1 MSPTIDRQWK
11 CWAAIASAV
20 LLVSCGDSLSSNPT
34 VPDSIMQVMQKP
46 VYKNAT
52 WSMQVVDL
60 DSGHV
65 IYDLNSDAQM
75 LVGSV
80 RKLFSVGS
88 ALNQL
93 GAQHQFVTPVY
104 RQGTLDAGGTLT
116 GNLILLASGDL
127 TMGGR
132 ANPDGTIAITNF
144 DHNEANSLGNAILAT
159 PDPLAGFNSLATQV
173 AAAGIKKI
181 NGDVVIDDRL
191 FEPFDFRGEFNV
203 RPIFVNDDVVDV
215 SLDQSA
221 EGSAV
226 PFDWRP
232 RTAAFSVQSA
242 LATGSAAS
250 QLDIEL
256 APELP
261 LCIGSPGCIGNITGN
276 VPAGFVPPLT
286 NAYPLIRTFRVTE
299 PSNYAR
305 TVFIEALARAGVS
318 VTAAPVAANPVQ
330 LLPAKGSYSS
340 ATQVAQLTSQPYEQ
354 YVRYVMKVSYNIGAD
369 TSLMLFGLAR
379 DGSTTLSG
387 ALAAEQAEL
396 STTFKIAS
404 NQYHFIDG
412 SGGGDSTAS
421 GTAVIAMLRGM
432 STTQVFSPYFDALPV
447 LGVDGS
453 LATITAFESDA
464 TLAGAKGQVHAKTGT
479 YVTENPN
486 TPTLPFLRGQSLA
499 GYIDAKSGHRIAFVL
514 TVNNVPISGISDVL
528 AVFQDEGT
536 ISAMLWKLQ

>member
-203 RPIFVNDDVVDV
+203 RPIFVNDDVVD
-215 SLDQSA
+215 
-221 EGSAV
+221 
-226 PFDWRP
+226 RK
-232 RTAAFSVQSA
+232 SV
-242 LATGSAAS
+242 
-250 QLDIEL
+250 
-256 APELP
+256 
-261 LCIGSPGCIGNITGN
+261 
-276 VPAGFVPPLT
+276 V
-286 NAYPLIRTFRVTE
+286 
-299 PSNYAR
+299 
-305 TVFIEALARAGVS
+305 
-318 VTAAPVAANPVQ
+318 
-330 LLPAKGSYSS
+330 
-340 ATQVAQLTSQPYEQ
+340 
-354 YVRYVMKVSYNIGAD
+354 
-369 TSLMLFGLAR
+369 
-379 DGSTTLSG
+379 
-387 ALAAEQAEL
+387 
-396 STTFKIAS
+396 
-404 NQYHFIDG
+404 
-412 SGGGDSTAS
+412 
-421 GTAVIAMLRGM
+421 
-432 STTQVFSPYFDALPV
+432 
-447 LGVDGS
+447 
-453 LATITAFESDA
+453 
-464 TLAGAKGQVHAKTGT
+464 
-479 YVTENPN
+479 
-486 TPTLPFLRGQSLA
+486 
-499 GYIDAKSGHRIAFVL
+499 
-514 TVNNVPISGISDVL
+514 
-528 AVFQDEGT
+528 
-536 ISAMLWKLQ
+536 